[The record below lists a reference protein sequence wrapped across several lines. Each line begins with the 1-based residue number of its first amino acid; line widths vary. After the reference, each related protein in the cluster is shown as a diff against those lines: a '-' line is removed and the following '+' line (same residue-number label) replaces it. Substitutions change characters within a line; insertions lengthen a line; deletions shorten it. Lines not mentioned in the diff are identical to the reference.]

1 MRSRHAAWLVVLL
14 ASVGVATSA
23 ASAQTITFGDPGP
36 RGTGRELRAALAQPH
51 RIVVARDT
59 LLELPRDSAVTETII
74 IVGAPR
80 VTVASRV
87 EGSVIVVGG
96 DLFLHP
102 GVAITGDAVAYG
114 GGVYTT
120 MLGTVG
126 GRTIGYR
133 DFTFDVVQGPSGYT
147 LTYRSLAFT
156 EFRAFE
162 LPGAYGVRLPSY
174 DRVNGLSLPFGPRF
188 WIDSTRFSVEPIIT
202 YRSDL
207 GELDPELRAAM
218 HMARSGTVELALR
231 RTTLTNDSW
240 IRGNFINSLGSF
252 VLGRDVRNY
261 WRADRAE
268 LRYRRDV
275 ERDGGV
281 LMPFVGVLTERAWSA
296 PPGVGAGSSPW
307 SIMGR
312 KDAEE
317 GMRRPNPPVERG
329 RITSLVGGA
338 GADWQMS
345 DVELDASSYVEVA
358 PEAPND
364 RRFVQTTLDV
374 RVRFPALRNHR
385 FQSEAHSVL
394 TFGDTAPP
402 QRFAYLGGSG
412 TLPTRLLLS
421 MGGDQLLY
429 FESMYTVPI
438 ERISVRFLGS
448 PAVSVR
454 HMIGSA
460 GVGRLPGFVNNV
472 GLRVSMS
479 LLKADYVIDPETG
492 DTSFSFGVTF
502 AR

>member
-1 MRSRHAAWLVVLL
+1 MRSRHAAWLAVLL
-14 ASVGVATSA
+14 VSIGIATTA
-23 ASAQTITFGDPGP
+23 ASGQSIAVTSPGP
-36 RGTGRELRAALAQPH
+36 RGTARELRDALARPY
-51 RIVVARDT
+51 RLVVGRDT
-59 LLELPRDSAVTETII
+59 LLSIPRDSAITETLI
-74 IVGAPR
+74 IVGTPR

-102 GVAITGDAVAYG
+102 GVAISGDAIAYG

-133 DFTFDVVQGPSGYT
+133 DFTFDLAQGPSGYT
-147 LTYRSLAFT
+147 LAYRALTFT
-156 EFRAFE
+156 EYRAFE

-207 GELDPELRAAM
+207 GELDPELRSTM
-218 HMARSGTVELALR
+218 HLERAGAVQLVLR
-231 RTTLTNDSW
+231 RATLTNEGW
-240 IRGNFINSLGSF
+240 IRGPFINSLGSL

-275 ERDGGV
+275 ERDAGV
-281 LMPFVGVLTERAWSA
+281 LTPFIGVLTERAWSA
-296 PPGVGAGSSPW
+296 PPGVGAGSGPW
-307 SIMGR
+307 SIVGR

-329 RITSLVGGA
+329 RISSLFVGS
-338 GADWQMS
+338 GADWQMD
-345 DVELDASSYVEVA
+345 DVDLDGSSYIEYA
-358 PEAPND
+358 PAAPND
-364 RRFVQTTLDV
+364 RRFAQATLDA

-385 FQSEAHSVL
+385 FQSEAHSVI

-412 TLPTRLLLS
+412 TLPTRRLLS

-429 FESMYTVPI
+429 FESMYTIPI
-438 ERISVRFLGS
+438 ERISVKFLGS
-448 PAVSVR
+448 PSVALR

-460 GVGRLPGFVNNV
+460 GVDRLPGFVNNV

-479 LLKADYVIDPETG
+479 LLKVDYVIDPESG